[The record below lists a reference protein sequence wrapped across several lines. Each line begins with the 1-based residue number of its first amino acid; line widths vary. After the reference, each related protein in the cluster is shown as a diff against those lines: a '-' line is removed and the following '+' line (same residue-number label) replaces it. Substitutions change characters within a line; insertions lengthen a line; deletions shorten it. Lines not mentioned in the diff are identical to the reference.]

1 MTGGGVEQTIYSI
14 PNPPSSGE
22 GYYVDYYDIANMLEN
37 GARYTYKMYTIPS
50 GYTLVDRAAQASA
63 SVTCKVE
70 AQGSLLTN
78 WASTDIK
85 VEFKK
90 YYGKRYIIVTHPH
103 SYVYSYN
110 PKLTLYYT
118 EEGSSSIKSKVCNI
132 TSSNTNSTRKNGQ
145 DGVAIDYYVVP
156 AGKEYTMYSLR
167 VTKGIDSSVYLS
179 SVPSL
184 LKDKETI
191 GEFEDMVAA
200 NLPAVSSSS
209 FEGLWLIDDETEDND
224 VAYGLYINSDKGYSV
239 TMQNGYFYYDDIE
252 YFDSYTL
259 QGSKV
264 SFRYKLS
271 DYSGSVIISENGM
284 IIISNDDIILFKKE
298 TVNYPISLQSV
309 YENVQGLWETNNYD
323 ELGTYYYITSNEWY
337 EVQYLYNG
345 FTHNYYYNDI
355 NSNKHGTYSITS
367 GRIEFFNEYGN
378 TIQTAYL
385 NLDGY
390 NVTLV
395 INGESLSKTD
405 SSASR
410 SLSDFF
416 KSNITGFWTDYNGNH
431 YWITSDAW
439 YEVQQLY
446 DGSTYNYYY
455 NDIDSN
461 KHGTYSIVSDRIDFF
476 DEYNYTIQ
484 TGYFKLN
491 GDNVTLEINGYS
503 LSKDTYFSIQNSL
516 AQLKI
521 GGTWKY
527 DNYEEFSEEYG
538 LYITTWNYWYKI
550 VYVDGSYYYDDM
562 DGNNYGYY
570 ELSEKHITFYNDYNN
585 SNTTAS
591 LVAFYNDENELSEI
605 QLIGETDTFRL
616 SQAEE
621 YLYIPPLSSK

>member
-1 MTGGGVEQTIYSI
+1 
-14 PNPPSSGE
+14 
-22 GYYVDYYDIANMLEN
+22 MLEN

-78 WASTDIK
+78 WTSTDIK

-156 AGKEYTMYSLR
+156 AGREYTMYSLR

-264 SFRYKLS
+264 SFRDKLS

-284 IIISNDDIILFKKE
+284 IIISNDDITLFKKE
-298 TVNYPISLQSV
+298 TKSYPISLQRV
-309 YENVQGLWETNNYD
+309 YSNVPGFWRDYNGNY
-323 ELGTYYYITSNEWY
+323 YWITSDAWY
-337 EVQYLYNG
+337 EVQYLYDG
-345 FTHNYYYNDI
+345 TIDTYNYYYNDKD
-355 NSNKHGTYSITS
+355 SDQHGTYSITS
-367 GRIEFFNEYGN
+367 GRIEFFDEYGS
-378 TIQTAYL
+378 TRTGELQL
-385 NLDGY
+385 NGDT
-390 NVTLV
+390 VTLV
-395 INGESLSKTD
+395 IDSKSLSKDTF
-405 SSASR
+405 SNAPY

-416 KSNITGFWTDYNGNH
+416 NSQITGFWSDYNENY

-439 YEVQQLY
+439 YEVQYLY
-446 DGSTYNYYY
+446 DGTTYTSNYYY
-455 NDIDSN
+455 NDIKSD
-461 KHGTYSIVSDRIDFF
+461 KHGTYSKTFDRIEFS
-476 DEYNYTIQ
+476 DEYGNMK
-484 TGYFKLN
+484 TGYLNLN
-491 GDNVTLEINGYS
+491 GDTVTLVIDS
-503 LSKDTYFSIQNSL
+503 KPLSKNRTYPYSL
-516 AQLKI
+516 AQSKI
-521 GGTWKY
+521 VGSWKY
-527 DNYEEFSEEYG
+527 DNYEESSEEYG
-538 LYITTWNYWYKI
+538 LYITSDRWYKI
-550 VYVDGSYYYDDM
+550 LYLDGSYYFDDM
-562 DGNNYGYY
+562 DRNNYGYY
-570 ELSEKHITFYNDYNN
+570 SLSERHITFYNDYGSYNA
-585 SNTTAS
+585 AS
-591 LVAFYNDENELSEI
+591 VTFHNYENELTAIDELNATIES
-605 QLIGETDTFRL
+605 DTFQL
-616 SQAEE
+616 SQKENI
-621 YLYIPPLSSK
+621 YVLPLSSKYE